1 MRILN
6 QTSVLDLDPEDFK
19 SKQRSLLRCLCSD
32 NSNEELYLNMF
43 VVLEG
48 CIKMPHIRELLM
60 EEDLIG
66 MLTDGVLSTNDVRAT
81 ESARALSLLV
91 RQFEDHVK
99 LEACPVDQ
107 VAELPVVGHL
117 VVLIPKVVEGV
128 NVDGEEMDAT
138 YGRTSP
144 ILGRRRLTMMTML
157 QDMAELNVKQI

>member
-19 SKQRSLLRCLCSD
+19 TKQRSLLRCLCSD

-66 MLTDGVLSTNDVRAT
+66 MLTEGVLSANDVRAT

-99 LEACPVDQ
+99 LEACPVEQ
-107 VAELPVVGHL
+107 VGDLPVVGHL
-117 VVLIPKVVEGV
+117 VALIP
-128 NVDGEEMDAT
+128 
-138 YGRTSP
+138 
-144 ILGRRRLTMMTML
+144 
-157 QDMAELNVKQI
+157 